1 MVMGANF
8 CPNCG
13 QRVKLVAN
21 FCPRC
26 GVKLA
31 NLLAAADEPLE
42 GIEPEYIPQGGEKQE
57 EESAVDGP
65 AGGLAEAPPVVEV
78 PAAPERGGVQ
88 PPFAED
94 EELPHADAEEPPAPH
109 AEASDSGET
118 MINGFPV
125 LKRRKPADVAN
136 AARLSQDPMTIPSD
150 GLAQALAAMGGG
162 AAVAAAAKKTA
173 AVENREPEALSTRE
187 LERTAREEMHPT
199 AADEHEPQPAAAL
212 TGVVPAFVEAPQ
224 LVPGPVGAWD
234 EAAELAAARQQV
246 AEAEADGE
254 AALGEPVAAE
264 ALAETVAAGEAVAE
278 PAVAAVDEAV
288 EVAETGLGTG
298 GLVAGAAV
306 VGAAAAAIQA
316 ARVDD
321 AEAAAVVPL
330 DTTPSNTPGEEKE
343 RIKLEPVQT
352 DAPVADTENSAPIG
366 ADGEVGPA
374 PATMETTEAAK
385 ETATPKA
392 EASAPAE
399 PKTNKNLVVALV
411 LLAMIAAVAIYLQ
424 MNAGN

>member
-65 AGGLAEAPPVVEV
+65 AGGLAEAPPVAEV

-94 EELPHADAEEPPAPH
+94 EELPPADAEEPPALH
-109 AEASDSGET
+109 AEANDSGET

-173 AVENREPEALSTRE
+173 VVEKREPEALSTRE
-187 LERTAREEMHPT
+187 LERTASEEMHPT
-199 AADEHEPQPAAAL
+199 AADEHEPQPAEAL

-278 PAVAAVDEAV
+278 PVEA
-288 EVAETGLGTG
+288 AETGLGTG

-316 ARVDD
+316 ARADE
-321 AEAAAVVPL
+321 AEAAAAVPL